1 MPPMQKTVLGDRYM
15 LLEVLGAGGMAQ
27 VYLAHDNVLD
37 REVALKV
44 LREHY
49 AHDEGFV
56 ERFRREAKN
65 AAALNHPSIVQVYDR
80 GRDKDGTYYM
90 AMEYVPGG
98 TLKDRICQGRPLEPR
113 EAARIGSRVA
123 EALSVAHDRSIV
135 HRDIK
140 PQNVL
145 LDASAEAKVADFGIA
160 RAANSETMTETNLV
174 LGTTAYMSPEQLRG
188 DRVGP
193 ASDLYSLGVVLYE
206 TLTGELPFRGGD
218 PIATAMKHINEPAPH
233 PREANPAV
241 PETLD
246 TLIVR
251 LLAKEPEERYASAEE
266 LAEDLRRIRHGLPPL
281 AAGLGERT
289 TARIPQGIPQ
299 DSGRM
304 RTAPTAVAPG
314 SAPGSRSPGSRSVA
328 PVSLGFRRRAL
339 LRFVALLLGAVLLG
353 GLAWTLSQ
361 APSEQETPGGAVGA
375 GRVDVPD
382 VVGLAGDKAMK
393 RLDSAGLKL
402 GSQDQAPNGEFA
414 EGTVFEQDPEAG
426 TEIERGTAVNLV
438 VSTGPAQELT
448 PSASPS
454 ASPQR
459 RPQLRLEPRPRP
471 RLRPR
476 RLQPRSR
483 PRLRRR
489 PRAMRKPTSDGK
501 NNEKKSRRRRP
512 RKSERRHKR
521 LLKRRRRGEKKLP
534 RN

>member
-1 MPPMQKTVLGDRYM
+1 MQKTVLGDRYM

-98 TLKDRICQGRPLEPR
+98 TLKNRICQGRPLEPR

-289 TARIPQGIPQ
+289 TARIPQGIPHGIPQ

-314 SAPGSRSPGSRSVA
+314 SAPGSRSPGSRSPGSRSVA
-328 PVSLGFRRRAL
+328 PVNLGFRRRAL

-361 APSEQETPGGAVGA
+361 APSEQETPGVVGVR
-375 GRVDVPD
+375 RVDVPD

-393 RLDSAGLKL
+393 RLDGAGLKP

-414 EGTVFEQDPEAG
+414 EGAVFEQDPEAG
-426 TEIERGTAVNLV
+426 TETERGTVVDLV

-448 PSASPS
+448 PSASAS
-454 ASPQR
+454 ASPTA
-459 RPQLRLEPRPRP
+459 PVSAPAPATTATAP
-471 RLRPR
+471 ATATP
-476 RLQPRSR
+476 PATAPASPTRS
-483 PRLRRR
+483 
-489 PRAMRKPTSDGK
+489 
-501 NNEKKSRRRRP
+501 
-512 RKSERRHKR
+512 
-521 LLKRRRRGEKKLP
+521 
-534 RN
+534 